1 MEWFFMSSA
10 KRTICHKPS
19 LITLPPVVILV
30 VFSFL
35 NWISIFPSRSAIRN
49 QAEWSEDSAYRI
61 TPSESFVRK
70 SNSAENLTN
79 GHRES
84 LNSEKYWR
92 SCFSFTLE
100 LANSRMLKETTLSL
114 EKIKKGRIKLFLCYL
129 WLHVYLKSSCFT
141 FLLIRG
147 NFFPNEHMLW

>member
-1 MEWFFMSSA
+1 MNSA
-10 KRTICHKPS
+10 KHTIFHKPS
-19 LITLPPVVILV
+19 LITLPPVVILT

-61 TPSESFVRK
+61 TPSESYVRK
-70 SNSAENLTN
+70 SNSAENLNN
-79 GHRES
+79 GQRES

-100 LANSRMLKETTLSL
+100 LANSSMLKETTLSL
-114 EKIKKGRIKLFLCYL
+114 EKIKEKGRIKPFLYYL